1 MFQGQILE
9 DLKAGL
15 VFNTVP
21 IELSPLWEAGQ
32 VVVFEAFK
40 GSLALQKKKWLLW
53 TYGFRSFLKSLVGLF
68 LEQTLTL

>member
-1 MFQGQILE
+1 MFQGQILG
-9 DLKAGL
+9 DSKAGL
-15 VFNTVP
+15 VCNTAH

-40 GSLALQKKKWLLW
+40 GSLALQKKWLLW
-53 TYGFRSFLKSLVGLF
+53 TYGFRGFFKSLVGLF

>member
-1 MFQGQILE
+1 MFQVQILE

-15 VFNTVP
+15 FLNTLHV
-21 IELSPLWEAGQ
+21 ELSPLWQAGH
-32 VVVFEAFK
+32 VVAFEAIK
-40 GSLALQKKKWLLW
+40 GSLALQKWLLW

>member
-1 MFQGQILE
+1 MFQGQILG

-32 VVVFEAFK
+32 VVVFKAFK
-40 GSLALQKKKWLLW
+40 GSLALQKN
-53 TYGFRSFLKSLVGLF
+53 GCCGHMV
-68 LEQTLTL
+68 LEAF